1 MADASKQICF
11 VDMPFGKK
19 IDPQSSAEIDFDV
32 IYSTGIRPAI
42 ESAGLVAIRGDQETS
57 GGIIHKAM
65 FARLLL
71 AEFVVADMTT
81 ANANVFYEL
90 GIRHAAK
97 PQTTIPIFATVAA
110 PPFDVN
116 LVRAIPYDLRND
128 GSLSEESA
136 QQLIAAL
143 TERINSALTGP
154 VSQDSPL
161 FSLFPEFP
169 GIEMSHELTDVFR
182 DRVDYSR
189 TFRDA
194 LATARSVQPRKNAVA
209 ALKAIEEDLGDP
221 LLIER
226 GVLIDLFLSYR
237 AVEAWD
243 DMVALYDR
251 MPAVTQEAALC
262 RQQAALALNRR
273 NAAGDRERA
282 MSSIKRLIDDI
293 GPSAESYG
301 ILGRIYKDM
310 CAEAQSAGSPRAGGY
325 LDLAIEAYTEGFE
338 AEPSDF
344 YPGTNAITLLLK
356 RNRDGDRDKIDYLAP
371 LVTFAAVRRGGER
384 SEDYWTVATVM
395 ELAVVSRDYDMAERC
410 LNRAVALPGL
420 ESWMLKTT
428 RNNLELVA
436 DSESDPTVLQRI
448 QGLIA
453 LMDEVIDETDSPDQD
468 AD

>member
-1 MADASKQICF
+1 
-11 VDMPFGKK
+11 MPFGKK
-19 IDPQSSAEIDFDV
+19 VDPHSGMEIDFDM
-32 IYSTGIRPAI
+32 IYDIGIRPAI
-42 ESAGLVAIRGDQETS
+42 EAARLVAIRADQETS

-116 LVRAIPYDLRND
+116 LIRAIPYDLRDN
-128 GSLSEESA
+128 GRLSDESA
-136 QQLIAAL
+136 YRLIAEL
-143 TERINSALTGP
+143 SKRIDSALTGP

-194 LATARSVQPRKNAVA
+194 LAEARSVQPRDEAVA
-209 ALKAIEEDLGDP
+209 ALKVIEDDLGDP

-237 AVEAWD
+237 SVEAWD
-243 DMVALYDR
+243 EMVALYDR
-251 MPAVTQEAALC
+251 MPAVTRDAALC

-273 NAAGDRERA
+273 NGAGDRNRA
-282 MSSIKRLIDDI
+282 MSTIRQLIDDL

-301 ILGRIYKDM
+301 MLGRIYKDM
-310 CAEAQSAGSPRAGGY
+310 YAEAQSAGSARAGGY
-325 LDLAIEAYTEGFE
+325 LDLAIEAYNEGFE
-338 AEPSDF
+338 TEPSDF

-356 RNRDGDRDKIDYLAP
+356 RDRDGDREKIDYLAP

-384 SEDYWTVATVM
+384 SDDYWTVATVM

-428 RNNLELVA
+428 RNNLTLA
-436 DSESDPTVLQRI
+436 SDSENDPAALARI
-448 QGLIA
+448 RRLIS
-453 LMDEVIDETDSPDQD
+453 LMDDVIDETDSSVND

>member
-1 MADASKQICF
+1 
-11 VDMPFGKK
+11 MPFGRK
-19 IDPQSSAEIDFDV
+19 IDLQPGGEIDFDL
-32 IYSTGIRPAI
+32 IYNIGIRPAI
-42 ESAGLVAIRGDQETS
+42 EAAGLVAIRGDQETS

-116 LVRAIPYDLRND
+116 LVRAIPYDLRDD

-143 TERINSALTGP
+143 SERINGALTGP

-189 TFRDA
+189 TFQDA
-194 LATARSVQPRKNAVA
+194 LATARSVQPRENAVA

-221 LLIER
+221 LLIEC

-273 NAAGDRERA
+273 NRAGDRDRA
-282 MSSIKRLIDDI
+282 MSTIKQLIDDL

-310 CAEAQSAGSPRAGGY
+310 YAEAQSAGSARAGGY

-356 RNRDGDRDKIDYLAP
+356 RDRDGDRKKIDYLAP

-384 SEDYWTVATVM
+384 SDDYWTVTTAM
-395 ELAVVSRDYDMAERC
+395 ELAVVSRDYDMAERS

-436 DSESDPTVLQRI
+436 DGESDPTALQRI

>member
-1 MADASKQICF
+1 
-11 VDMPFGKK
+11 MPFGKK
-19 IDPQSSAEIDFDV
+19 VDSHSGKEIDFDL
-32 IYSTGIRPAI
+32 IYGTGIRPAI
-42 ESAGLVAIRGDQETS
+42 EAAGLVAIRGDQETS

-116 LVRAIPYDLRND
+116 LVRAIPYDLRDD
-128 GSLSEESA
+128 GRLSDESA
-136 QQLIAAL
+136 RRLIAAL
-143 TERINSALTGP
+143 SKRIDSALTGP

-169 GIEMSHELTDVFR
+169 GIEMSHQLTDVFR

-194 LATARSVQPRKNAVA
+194 LAKARSVQPRDEAVA
-209 ALKAIEEDLGDP
+209 ALKVIEDDLGDP

-243 DMVALYDR
+243 EMVALYDR

-262 RQQAALALNRR
+262 RQQVALALNRR
-273 NAAGDRERA
+273 IGSGDRDRA
-282 MSSIKRLIDDI
+282 MSTIKQLIDDL
-293 GPSAESYG
+293 GPSAESFG

-310 CAEAQSAGSPRAGGY
+310 YAEAQSAGSARAGGY

-356 RNRDGDRDKIDYLAP
+356 RGQDGDREKIDYLAP

-384 SEDYWTVATVM
+384 SSDYWTVATVM

-410 LNRAVALPGL
+410 LKRAIALPGL
-420 ESWMLKTT
+420 EGWMLKTT
-428 RNNLELVA
+428 RNNLILVSA
-436 DSESDPTVLQRI
+436 SETNLTAAERI
-448 QGLIA
+448 RGLIA
-453 LMDEVIDETDSPDQD
+453 MMDEVIVETI
-468 AD
+468 

>member
-1 MADASKQICF
+1 MVDASKQVCF
-11 VDMPFGKK
+11 VDMPFGRKV
-19 IDPQSSAEIDFDV
+19 DPQSGTEIDFDEV
-32 IYSTGIRPAI
+32 YASGIRPAI
-42 ESAGLVAIRGDQETS
+42 EAAGLVAVRGDQETT

-116 LVRAIPYDLRND
+116 LVRAIPYDLTEEGN
-128 GSLSEESA
+128 LSESGA
-136 QQLIAAL
+136 QELIAAL
-143 TERINSALTGP
+143 SQRISAALTGP

-182 DRVDYSR
+182 DRVEYAQK
-189 TFRDA
+189 FKDA
-194 LATARSVQPRKNAVA
+194 LAAARSVTPRSDALAV
-209 ALKAIEEDLGDP
+209 LKAIEGDLGDP

-226 GVLIDLFLSYR
+226 GVLIDLFLSFR
-237 AVEAWD
+237 AIEAWD
-243 DMVALYDR
+243 EMIALYEQ
-251 MPAVTQEAALC
+251 MPAVTQNAAMCL
-262 RQQAALALNRR
+262 QQLALALNRR
-273 NAAGDRERA
+273 NTHGDRERA
-282 MSSIKRLIDDI
+282 LATIKQLIEDL
-293 GPSAESYG
+293 GPSAESQG

-310 CAEAQSAGSPRAGGY
+310 YAEALAAGSVRAGGY

-356 RNRDGDRDKIDYLAP
+356 RGKEGDREKIDYLAP

-384 SEDYWTVATVM
+384 SGDYWTVATVM

-410 LNRAVALPGL
+410 VTRAIALPEVEG
-420 ESWMLKTT
+420 WMLKTT
-428 RNNLELVA
+428 RNNLTLILGGEA
-436 DSESDPTVLQRI
+436 DPAASERLR
-448 QGLIA
+448 GLIA
-453 LMDEVIDETDSPDQD
+453 VFDEVIAE
-468 AD
+468 AG

>member
-1 MADASKQICF
+1 MADASKQVCF
-11 VDMPFGKK
+11 VDMPFGRK
-19 IDPQSSAEIDFDV
+19 IDPQSGGEIDFDL
-32 IYSTGIRPAI
+32 IYNIGIRPAI
-42 ESAGLVAIRGDQETS
+42 EAAGLVAIRGDQETS

-116 LVRAIPYDLRND
+116 LVRAIPYDLDANGTISKNSARELIEA
-128 GSLSEESA
+128 LS
-136 QQLIAAL
+136 
-143 TERINSALTGP
+143 ERINSALSGP

-182 DRVDYSR
+182 DRVDYSQK
-189 TFRDA
+189 FKNA
-194 LATARSVQPRKNAVA
+194 LAAARSVRPREDAVV
-209 ALKAIEEDLGDP
+209 ALNAIEADLGDP

-226 GVLIDLFLSYR
+226 GVLIDLFLSFR

-243 DMVALYDR
+243 EMINLYER
-251 MPAVTQEAALC
+251 MPAVTQDAALC

-273 NAAGDRERA
+273 NGAGDRDRA
-282 MSSIKRLIDDI
+282 MSTIRQLIDDL

-310 CAEAQSAGSPRAGGY
+310 YAEAQSARSARAGGY

-356 RNRDGDRDKIDYLAP
+356 RNCDGDREKIDYLAP

-384 SEDYWTVATVM
+384 SDDYWTVATVM
-395 ELAVVSRDYDMAERC
+395 ELAVVARDYNMAERC

-420 ESWMLKTT
+420 EGWMLKTT
-428 RNNLELVA
+428 QNNLKLVA
-436 DSESDPTVLQRI
+436 DGETDQAALQRI
-448 QGLIA
+448 RGLID
-453 LMDEVIDETDSPDQD
+453 LMDEVINETG
-468 AD
+468 